1 MVELIAAVI
10 MAAVFFCSMVLQAL
24 SCGSAAWSDST
35 ASRKISTPAFFPPSS
50 TPFSIAPQ
58 NGLESVFIKTP

>member
-10 MAAVFFCSMVLQAL
+10 IAAGFFCSIVLQAL

-35 ASRKISTPAFFPPSS
+35 ASRKMSTSAFLAPSS

-58 NGLESVFIKTP
+58 KGFDSVFISTP